1 MTVYELIQE
10 LSNYN
15 ADTEV
20 RFKVSAEFDT
30 DVEAEFDREDENDIQ
45 EVTVTAEFDDYV
57 DFEDVSEYERDR
69 YRPCCIEINL
79 EYQEVSQ

>member
-30 DVEAEFDREDENDIQ
+30 DVEAEFDREDENDTQ
-45 EVTVTAEFDDYV
+45 TVTVTAEFEDNV
-57 DFEDVSEYERDR
+57 DFEDISDHERYS
-69 YRPCCIEINL
+69 YRPYIEINL
-79 EYQEVSQ
+79 EY

>member
-10 LSNYN
+10 LSQYKS
-15 ADTEV
+15 DTEV
-20 RFKVSAEFDT
+20 IFKVYAEFDT

-57 DFEDVSEYERDR
+57 DFDDISDYERDR
-69 YRPCCIEINL
+69 YRPCIEINL
-79 EYQEVSQ
+79 EYQEVSR

>member
-10 LSNYN
+10 LSQYK

-20 RFKVSAEFDT
+20 RFKVNAEFDT
-30 DVEAEFDREDENDIQ
+30 DVEAEFDRENENDIQ
-45 EVTVTAEFDDYV
+45 EVTVTAEFDDNV
-57 DFEDVSEYERDR
+57 DFNDISDHERER
-69 YRPCCIEINL
+69 YRPYIEINL

>member
-1 MTVYELIQE
+1 MKVYELIHE
-10 LSNYN
+10 LSQYN
-15 ADTEV
+15 ADAEV
-20 RFKVSAEFDT
+20 RFKVNAEFDT

-57 DFEDVSEYERDR
+57 DFDDIYDRERDR
-69 YRPCCIEINL
+69 YNPCIEINL

>member
-1 MTVYELIQE
+1 MKVYELIQE
-10 LSNYN
+10 LSQYK

-20 RFKVSAEFDT
+20 KFHVKTTFDT

-57 DFEDVSEYERDR
+57 DFDDIYDHERDR
-69 YRPCCIEINL
+69 YRPCIEISL
-79 EYQEVSQ
+79 EY

>member
-20 RFKVSAEFDT
+20 RFKVNAEFNT

-45 EVTVTAEFDDYV
+45 EVTVTAEFDDNV
-57 DFEDVSEYERDR
+57 DFYDISDNERE
-69 YRPCCIEINL
+69 YRPYIEINL
-79 EYQEVSQ
+79 EY

>member
-10 LSNYN
+10 LSQYK

-20 RFKVSAEFDT
+20 IFKVYAEFDT

-45 EVTVTAEFDDYV
+45 EVAVTAEFDDYV
-57 DFEDVSEYERDR
+57 DFDDINDHERDR
-69 YRPCCIEINL
+69 YMPCIEINL
-79 EYQEVSQ
+79 EY

>member
-1 MTVYELIQE
+1 MTVYELIQK

-20 RFKVSAEFDT
+20 RFKVSAKFDT

-45 EVTVTAEFDDYV
+45 EVTVTAKFDDNV
-57 DFEDVSEYERDR
+57 NFDDISDHERNR
-69 YRPCCIEINL
+69 YRPYIEINL
-79 EYQEVSQ
+79 KY

>member
-20 RFKVSAEFDT
+20 RFKVNAEFDT
-30 DVEAEFDREDENDIQ
+30 DVEAEFAR
-45 EVTVTAEFDDYV
+45 VLY
-57 DFEDVSEYERDR
+57 S
-69 YRPCCIEINL
+69 
-79 EYQEVSQ
+79 

>member
-20 RFKVSAEFDT
+20 RFKVNAEFDT
-30 DVEAEFDREDENDIQ
+30 DVEAEFDREDENDTQ
-45 EVTVTAEFDDYV
+45 TVTVTAEFDDYV
-57 DFEDVSEYERDR
+57 EFDDIYDHERDR
-69 YRPCCIEINL
+69 YRHCIEIDL
-79 EYQEVSQ
+79 EY

>member
-10 LSNYN
+10 LSQYKS
-15 ADTEV
+15 DTEV
-20 RFKVSAEFDT
+20 IFKVYAEFDT

-57 DFEDVSEYERDR
+57 DFDDINDHERDR
-69 YRPCCIEINL
+69 YMPCIEINL
-79 EYQEVSQ
+79 EY

>member
-1 MTVYELIQE
+1 MKVYELIQE

-45 EVTVTAEFDDYV
+45 EVTVTAEFDDNV
-57 DFEDVSEYERDR
+57 DFDDISDHERNR
-69 YRPCCIEINL
+69 YRPYIEINL
-79 EYQEVSQ
+79 KYQEVSQ

>member
-10 LSNYN
+10 LSNYK

-20 RFKVSAEFDT
+20 RFKVNAEFDT
-30 DVEAEFDREDENDIQ
+30 DVEAEFDREDENDTQ
-45 EVTVTAEFDDYV
+45 TVTVTAEFDDYV
-57 DFEDVSEYERDR
+57 DFDDIDDNERDR
-69 YRPCCIEINL
+69 YRPYIEINL

>member
-20 RFKVSAEFDT
+20 RFKVRAEFDT

-45 EVTVTAEFDDYV
+45 EVTVTAEFDDNV
-57 DFEDVSEYERDR
+57 DFDDISDHERNR
-69 YRPCCIEINL
+69 YRPYIEINL
-79 EYQEVSQ
+79 KY